1 MDNGFETVSLG
12 DYVGVVWRRKWIVLL
27 VTLLLAGAATLYAKH
42 QQTLYSATSQ
52 VLYSPTSAPATQQAN
67 NKSLSGNAGAWANSN
82 VALASSQTF
91 DRYVLGRLKLADRT
105 PADLQAQTTVA
116 VDATGNN
123 LIVTVSDPNQG
134 TATRLAAAIA
144 NSFPMFLV
152 SQGVQATITKD
163 QGLILQDIAALQGPK
178 AEIAAGLIMMSAGAP
193 VLDKNGNEQIDPAKV
208 GKTKLDLANK
218 RNIIAQDQ
226 AKLTNLTPTQAG
238 DIEYTVAEPSTGATQ
253 TQPQV
258 AKTVAIGAFIGLV
271 LGMFLAFLQDVLD
284 TRIRDAE
291 DVGRRLRLPLLA
303 RIPSPPKAVGNGLVA
318 LADPA
323 PPLVPSSEAYRIA
336 KLNLASVLNRNP
348 DVRTIMFTSAGD
360 DEGTSQTAANLA
372 IVLARSGKHVI
383 LVDANLRRPVQGEFF
398 GLDDRAGLSDVL
410 AGRAR
415 LADALTGVDV
425 GRHGAVDAAANGRGA
440 VDGILEVLPAGAATV
455 DAAELLDSRT
465 ATELVLT
472 LRSRAD
478 IVLIDAPAMLPV
490 TDAMVLASKVDG
502 VIVVSRARL
511 ASRPTVVALRRAL
524 DNCPAPG
531 VGFVFTGASPG
542 ARNDYGGSYVVP
554 RPTPGFGEDEREP
567 REVGVL

>member
-1 MDNGFETVSLG
+1 VDNGFETVSLG

-42 QQTLYSATSQ
+42 QQTLYSAT
-52 VLYSPTSAPATQQAN
+52 ATVIYNPQGATALQLQN
-67 NKSLSGNAGAWANSN
+67 NKSITNAAGTWATGS
-82 VALASSQTF
+82 LDPASTTDF
-91 DRYVLGRLKLADRT
+91 VGYVLGRFPVKGKTSAGVR
-105 PADLQAQTTVA
+105 AQTTTVVTPSGGGLSFTVA
-116 VDATGNN
+116 DPSSRTAMVLANN
-123 LIVTVSDPNQG
+123 LAQG
-134 TATRLAAAIA
+134 
-144 NSFPMFLV
+144 FPMYL
-152 SQGVQATITKD
+152 D
-163 QGLILQDIAALQGPK
+163 NLQLQGQ
-178 AEIAAGLIMMSAGAP
+178 IATETKLITADTAIIRNPAGYNF
-193 VLDKNGNEQIDPAKV
+193 VLKNKDGSIQTKNGKPVPDTARIN
-208 GKTKLDLANK
+208 GKTNDRLTKQTKLNSLK
-218 RNIIAQDQ
+218 
-226 AKLTNLTPTQAG
+226 TQVKSLNSQTS
-238 DIEYTVAEPSTGATQ
+238 DINQHTVTQLSAGATQ

-348 DVRTIMFTSAGD
+348 DIRTIMFTSAGD
-360 DEGTSQTAANLA
+360 DEGTSQTTANLA

-383 LVDANLRRPVQGEFF
+383 LVDANLRSPVQGEFF

-425 GRHGAVDAAANGRGA
+425 GRHGAVDAAANGRGV

-531 VGFVFTGASPG
+531 VGFVFTGASSG

-554 RPTPGFGEDEREP
+554 RPAPGFGEDEREP